1 MEINMKKI
9 LWTALGIIG
18 LVNNSVAVGSRVGI
32 HFHNNTSSTI
42 YLVGKYIRNPK
53 SCKKDKFTKVITV
66 ESGNKYKIAMIKT
79 KMDEKICF
87 LSLLGYT
94 NANLSESSIALQEK
108 FHIKF
113 RDLKGNY
120 VSLHESP
127 PSKCGLGMTCSTHLP
142 NTESFYIK
150 VTSKHNQYAH
160 IMLNNNTGL
169 FRYIKFT
176 RLRGKCNKYVKHNP
190 WFKVIPRNVRIG
202 YFLNPHENETCLY
215 KVEIAGDNQGNSLIC
230 SSILKIYNDSDNATI
245 SSEGGNCNIVL
256 SNNNWLAS
264 INLNK
269 QN

>member
-1 MEINMKKI
+1 MEIKMKKI

-18 LVNNSVAVGSRVGI
+18 LVNSSIADSVGI

-42 YLVGKYIRNPK
+42 YLVGKYVRN
-53 SCKKDKFTKVITV
+53 SYACKKDKFTKVITV
-66 ESGNKYKIAMIKT
+66 ESGNKYKVTMIKRN
-79 KMDEKICF
+79 ENRIICF

-94 NANLSESSIALQEK
+94 DANLSESSIALQEI

-113 RDLKGNY
+113 RDYKGSY
-120 VSLHESP
+120 VSLHDSP

-142 NTESFYIK
+142 NIESLYIK
-150 VTSKHNQYAH
+150 VTSKHNQYAR

-176 RLRGKCNKYVKHNP
+176 HLKGKCKKYVKHSP
-190 WFKVIPRNVRIG
+190 WFKVLPRNVKIG
-202 YFLNPHENETCLY
+202 YILNPSENETCLY
-215 KVEIAGDNQGNSLIC
+215 KVEIAGDNQGKSLIC
-230 SSILKIYNDSDNATI
+230 SSILKIYNDWDDATI
-245 SSEGGNCNIVL
+245 SSESGNCNIVL